1 MLMERIMALLIVCLG
16 ACIGSVLRWLIY
28 SWVGR
33 TFRDTFFATLTVN
46 ILGSFLIGIFFVIF
60 SEVQSPR
67 LQLLL
72 MTGLLAS
79 FTTFST
85 LSLDAIRLLNNGQM
99 SLAVG
104 HIGGQIV
111 FGIGFCY
118 LGVKIGHY
126 LFK

>member
-1 MLMERIMALLIVCLG
+1 MEKIIALSVVCLG

-33 TFRDTFFATLTVN
+33 AFRDTFFATLTVN

-60 SEVQSPR
+60 SEIQSPR

-85 LSLDAIRLLNNGQM
+85 LSLDAIRLLSNSQVN
-99 SLAVG
+99 LAVS

>member
-1 MLMERIMALLIVCLG
+1 MALSVVCLG
-16 ACIGSVLRWLIY
+16 ASIGSVLRWLVY

-33 TFRDTFFATLTVN
+33 TFHDTFLATLAVN
-46 ILGSFLIGIFFVIF
+46 LLGSLLIGIAFVLF
-60 SEVQSPR
+60 SQVHSPR

-85 LSLDAIRLLNNGQM
+85 LSLDALRLFDNGQAT
-99 SLAVG
+99 LAVAHVG
-104 HIGGQIV
+104 TQIV